1 MLNGAT
7 LSSGTRPIGASDSAR
22 NRIGRRA
29 CRMPATWLFRS
40 LGMLARA
47 TRLGREDAY
56 GKIPIPTI
64 GTASNLDVQ
73 NSNGQTDSVGSLPRR
88 MNGLRDRIG
97 SDESTKMAIIRLE
110 AAYL

>member
-22 NRIGRRA
+22 NRIGRPA

-73 NSNGQTDSVGSLPRR
+73 NSDGLSRITSEANEWSPRSYR
-88 MNGLRDRIG
+88 KR
-97 SDESTKMAIIRLE
+97 
-110 AAYL
+110 